1 VLAHKKIKSKTKN
14 LSIEVK
20 IMGRAEKVVLAY
32 SGGVDTSVCIPYLKE
47 EWGVKEVITLA
58 ADLGQGDELEPI
70 KQKALK
76 SGAAISLVEDAKEI
90 FVKDYAFPAIAANA
104 LYENRYPLSTA
115 LARPLIAKLLVE
127 AAEKYGADAVAHGCT
142 GKGNDQVRF
151 DVGIMALNPNLKV
164 LAPAREWGMSR
175 EETIA
180 YGEKFGIESPVKKS
194 SPYSI
199 DRNLLGRSIEAGPL
213 EDPMTE
219 APEEVFLMTKAIAD
233 TPNEPEYVEIGFDRG
248 IPVSLNGKILD
259 PVTLISQMN
268 EIVGNHGVGRI
279 DMIENRV
286 VGIKSREIYETPA
299 LLVLID
305 AHRDLESLTLTADVT
320 QYKRGIEQTYAQL
333 IYQGLWYSPLKQALD
348 AFIEKTQEYVAGSV
362 RVKLFKG
369 TAKVVGRKSEN
380 SVYAPDLATYGSD
393 DRFDHKAAEGF
404 VYIWG
409 LPTKVWSRLHK

>member
-1 VLAHKKIKSKTKN
+1 
-14 LSIEVK
+14 
-20 IMGRAEKVVLAY
+20 MGRANKVVLAY

-58 ADLGQGDELEPI
+58 ADLGQGDELGPI
-70 KQKALK
+70 KEKALK
-76 SGAAISLVEDAKEI
+76 CGAVESLVADAKDTFI
-90 FVKDYAFPAIAANA
+90 KDYAFRAIQANA

-151 DVGIMALNPNLKV
+151 DVSITALNPNIKV

-180 YGEKFGIESPVKKS
+180 YGERFGVQSPVKKS

-213 EDPMTE
+213 EDPMNE
-219 APEEVFLMTKAIAD
+219 PLEEVYEMTKAIAD
-233 TPNEPEYVEIGFDRG
+233 TPNEPEYVEIGFEKG
-248 IPVSLNGKILD
+248 IPVSLNNNALD
-259 PVTLISQMN
+259 PVSLISQLN
-268 EIVGNHGVGRI
+268 AIAGNHGVGRI
-279 DMIENRV
+279 DMLENRV
-286 VGIKSREIYETPA
+286 VGIKSREIYEAPA

-305 AHRDLESLTLTADVT
+305 AHRDLESLTLTGDVT
-320 QYKRGIEQTYAQL
+320 QYKRGIEETYGHL
-333 IYQGLWYSPLKQALD
+333 IYRGLWYSPLKDALD
-348 AFIEKTQEYVAGSV
+348 AFILQTQEQVSGIV
-362 RVKLFKG
+362 RVKFFKG
-369 TAKVVGRKSEN
+369 NANVVGRKSEN
-380 SVYAPDLATYGSD
+380 SLYATDLATYGAD
-393 DRFDHKAAEGF
+393 DGFDHKAAEGF
-404 VYIWG
+404 IYIWG